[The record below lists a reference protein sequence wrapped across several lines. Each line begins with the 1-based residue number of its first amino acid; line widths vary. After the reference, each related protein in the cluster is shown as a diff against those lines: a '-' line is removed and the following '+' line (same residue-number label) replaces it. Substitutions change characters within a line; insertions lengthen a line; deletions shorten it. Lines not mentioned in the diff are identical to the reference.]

1 MLLKKNTKKM
11 LRREMQR
18 LTIFGLVGVGATT
31 IHLIIAQIVLLINGN
46 PLISSSFGFLPA
58 FVFSYLGHRH
68 FTFGDATRG
77 SITRF
82 LIISMVGFLV
92 SLLFLTKLQSL
103 PSWIGL
109 TISIGIIPL
118 WSYFMSRIWVFK
130 FDRS

>member
-1 MLLKKNTKKM
+1 M
-11 LRREMQR
+11 LRRNAK
-18 LTIFGLVGVGATT
+18 TYNFWACWVGATT

-46 PLISSSFGFLPA
+46 PLISSSFGLPA

-103 PSWIGL
+103 PSWIGADNL
-109 TISIGIIPL
+109 NWYYS
-118 WSYFMSRIWVFK
+118 FMVLFYVPYLG
-130 FDRS
+130 F